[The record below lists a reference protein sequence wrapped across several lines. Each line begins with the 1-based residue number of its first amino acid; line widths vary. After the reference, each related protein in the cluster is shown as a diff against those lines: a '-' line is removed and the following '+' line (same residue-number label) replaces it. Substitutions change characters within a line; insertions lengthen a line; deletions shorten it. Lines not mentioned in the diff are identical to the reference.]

1 MTTQLPYEVDP
12 IKKKAYEETFIYGGD
27 DLEVRIGKT
36 QTIIPSQERKC
47 KQDYISSG
55 TRT

>member
-47 KQDYISSG
+47 NQDYISSG